1 MKKIIFLLM
10 ITVFVLGC
18 SKEVSVKPEANA
30 KVPNFKLQDLEGKK
44 YESSKLINNGKKTLF
59 VVAAEWCPH
68 CKSEAPE
75 IQRFYDEYKDKVNIV
90 VVYSNVNSSLDEV
103 KNYIKNNE
111 YTFPVYYDSEGEIL
125 RIFQVQ
131 AFPFNLKIDGDKVAE
146 VYKGELDYD
155 LMVSEFLK

>member
-10 ITVFVLGC
+10 MIIFALGC
-18 SKEVSVKPEANA
+18 SKEVSVKPEPNA
-30 KVPNFKLQDLEGKK
+30 KIPDFKLQDLEGKK

-75 IQRFYDEYKDKVNIV
+75 IQRFYDEYKDKANVV

-111 YTFPVYYDSEGEIL
+111 YTFPVYYDKDGEIL
-125 RIFQVQ
+125 RTFQVQ
-131 AFPFNLKIDGDKVAE
+131 AFPFNLKIDGNKIAE

-155 LMVSEFLK
+155 LIVSEFLK